1 MWTLMTVRQ
10 QRYMALSGEI
20 KLRGTD
26 LFAAVFRRYLLVQPF
41 NWLLLGKEQG
51 NIFPAESA
59 VASGA
64 NPVSLQYPPNI
75 PPSHRI
81 NVHVENLGYLP
92 CCQHTVRPTTPCHT
106 KTPHDYYSLS
116 YTNFNSTQ
124 STIQSPKGTERHGRL
139 DINNFMKKVLDMVRF
154 C

>member
-1 MWTLMTVRQ
+1 M
-10 QRYMALSGEI
+10 GEV

-26 LFAAVFRRYLLVQPF
+26 LFDAVFRRCLLAQPF
-41 NWLLLGKEQG
+41 NWLLFRKEQG

-59 VASGA
+59 VASRTDA
-64 NPVSLQYPPNI
+64 VSLQHPPHI

-106 KTPHDYYSLS
+106 KTPHNNYSLS

-124 STIQSPKGTERHGRL
+124 PTIQSPKGTERHGRL
-139 DINNFMKKVLDMVRF
+139 ALSNFMKKVLCMVRF

>member
-1 MWTLMTVRQ
+1 MAVRQ
-10 QRYMALSGEI
+10 QRHMALNGEI

-26 LFAAVFRRYLLVQPF
+26 LFAAVFRRCSLAQPF
-41 NWLLLGKEQG
+41 NWLLLGKEQS

-59 VASGA
+59 VAPGA
-64 NPVSLQYPPNI
+64 YAVSLQYPPHI

-92 CCQHTVRPTTPCHT
+92 CCQHTVRSTTPCHT

-124 STIQSPKGTERHGRL
+124 PTIQSPKGTEGHGRL
-139 DINNFMKKVLDMVRF
+139 ALNNFMKKVLYMVRF